1 MNQRPRQN
9 AKNPTEKDFYKLMKN
24 SNFGYDCRNNL
35 DNCQFVPIFG
45 ELQEITYLKT
55 SYKSYKYFDSKVS
68 SFISSD
74 LTRQEIEQK
83 YNDSLMKFSKDNKY
97 YEFFFWKFSTL
108 NTVKSESLEAAENF
122 DKKIKRNKQEHS
134 IVI

>member
-97 YEFFFWKFSTL
+97 YDFFF
-108 NTVKSESLEAAENF
+108 
-122 DKKIKRNKQEHS
+122 
-134 IVI
+134 